1 MKNLFKIG
9 DTLQYRK
16 VIATTDV
23 AAFHGEMVHPVY
35 ATFALARDAEWTSR
49 QFVLQMRDADEE
61 GIGTELSIRHKGPA
75 FEGEEI
81 VFTATVR
88 LLLGN
93 ELVCTYEAKVG
104 SRLIATGETGQKIL
118 KRDKIAALFRKE
130 ERPA

>member
-16 VIATTDV
+16 VIAAADV
-23 AAFHGEMVHPVY
+23 AAFQGEVVHPVY

-61 GIGTELSIRHKGPA
+61 GVGTELTIRHQGPA

-81 VFTATVR
+81 VFTAAVR

>member
-1 MKNLFKIG
+1 
-9 DTLQYRK
+9 
-16 VIATTDV
+16 VIAAADV
-23 AAFHGEMVHPVY
+23 AAFQGEVVHPVY

-49 QFVLQMRDADEE
+49 QFVLQLRDADEE
-61 GIGTELSIRHKGPA
+61 GVGTELTIRHQGPA

-88 LLLGN
+88 LLQGN

>member
-1 MKNLFKIG
+1 MKDLFKIG

-16 VIATTDV
+16 VIATADV
-23 AAFHGEMVHPVY
+23 AAFHGEVVHPVY

-49 QFVLQMRDADEE
+49 QFVLQMRDDDEE
-61 GIGTELSIRHKGPA
+61 GIGTELSIHHKRPA

-88 LLLGN
+88 HLLGN

-118 KRDKIAALFRKE
+118 KRDQIAALFRKE
-130 ERPA
+130 ARPM